1 MAANG
6 LVLLRLWNML
16 ECMDF
21 SKNRQVGFT
30 LVEVIIALTVFSM
43 VISGG
48 LLGISR
54 GFQLV
59 DTSRNYTRSS
69 QVLQSELELLRTLP
83 WLTFTALS
91 DDELTEKF
99 QSQITSQFNEG
110 DYTGSVETDMTGG
123 DLMEVIVT
131 VEWEATRTKRTHSLS
146 YTTYFTEGGVNDY
159 YIN

>member
-1 MAANG
+1 MS
-6 LVLLRLWNML
+6 LSQTRERLG
-16 ECMDF
+16 
-21 SKNRQVGFT
+21 GFT

-91 DDELTEKF
+91 DVELTQKF
-99 QSQITSQFNEG
+99 QVQITSQFNQG
-110 DYTGSVETDMTGG
+110 DYTGSVETDLAGG
-123 DLMEVIVT
+123 DLMEVTVT
-131 VEWEATRTKRTHSLS
+131 VEWTDDRTNRTHSLS
-146 YTTYFTEGGVNDY
+146 YITYFTEGGVNDY
-159 YIN
+159 YTN